1 MKVVK
6 ILANIFF
13 VLCLAAA
20 GLFFLAHFTEI
31 LPLRIFIVSSGS
43 MEPAVKTGS
52 LVIVFPS
59 PLYKVGDI
67 VTYKTGK
74 KDTTTHR
81 LVAASGGQYK
91 TAGDAN
97 NTPDPALITS
107 DSILGRVV
115 SVTPYLGYIA
125 GFAKTPPG
133 FILFV
138 IVPATII
145 VYEELKSLFSTI
157 KRVPLP
163 KNTPLFQFPSPKLG
177 EGSKVE
183 YPIKPVFII
192 IPIFFAAFI
201 LATVKSISYFSDT
214 ETSSQNSFTAFTTTP
229 TPSPTPAV
237 ANHLVISEIQINGS
251 NANEDFVE
259 IYNPTSSSVD
269 LNGWQINKKTSTG
282 TISSLVLIGSGAS
295 IPAHG
300 YFLWANE
307 QGNPAFSTTVGA
319 DVFNTN
325 NLSEN
330 NSIAL
335 ENASDITIDQVG
347 WGTGT
352 SQFVET
358 TLINNGSDTNKSM
371 ERKAYSTSTASTMEG
386 GVDSL
391 KGNGFDAGDNATD
404 FILRLV
410 SQPQNSASPT
420 ETP

>member
-214 ETSSQNSFTAFTTTP
+214 ETSSQNSFTAFITTP
-229 TPSPTPAV
+229 TPTIPLPTSSPSPTPTPHPVINEVASAV
-237 ANHLVISEIQINGS
+237 NPNDEWVEIFNPNSSPLDISGWKIQDNTETDIIPTVTPIPANGYAVIMGS
-251 NANEDFVE
+251 NGN
-259 IYNPTSSSVD
+259 TS
-269 LNGWQINKKTSTG
+269 LIPITAI
-282 TISSLVLIGSGAS
+282 TIVLSD
-295 IPAHG
+295 
-300 YFLWANE
+300 
-307 QGNPAFSTTVGA
+307 TKVG
-319 DVFNTN
+319 N
-325 NLSEN
+325 NLGN
-330 NSIAL
+330 DGDRVIL
-335 ENASDITIDQVG
+335 KTPTDTVIDQMSY
-347 WGTGT
+347 GTD
-352 SQFVET
+352 
-358 TLINNGSDTNKSM
+358 TLIFPTPPAAPSSTQSLARSPNGTDTD
-371 ERKAYSTSTASTMEG
+371 T
-386 GVDSL
+386 
-391 KGNGFDAGDNATD
+391 AGDWVVDTSPS
-404 FILRLV
+404 IGV
-410 SQPQNSASPT
+410 SN
-420 ETP
+420 